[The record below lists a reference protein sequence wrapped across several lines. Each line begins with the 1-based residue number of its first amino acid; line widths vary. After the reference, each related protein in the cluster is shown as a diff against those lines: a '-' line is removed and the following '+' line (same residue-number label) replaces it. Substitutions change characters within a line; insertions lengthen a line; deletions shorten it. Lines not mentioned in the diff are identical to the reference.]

1 MSFILDALKKSE
13 NARQRQA
20 GPALFEVRVTPP
32 RRGLPIWAIVI
43 GILLLTN
50 GTVLTWMLLRRPAAP
65 TGPVPAIVPA
75 TVRPAAGP
83 AAASATPPASVE
95 PRVLTPV
102 SVAPTS
108 PAGPGAVSGRPATAS
123 AAPASMA
130 PAEPAAPPP
139 GSPAAGDLAPALQPP
154 PAAAAAAGL
163 PLYAQI
169 AAGPGTQLPALH
181 MDLHVYDPVPSKR
194 FVMINMHK
202 LRQGDS
208 LTDGVTVV
216 QIRPDGVVL
225 SYQGRKFL
233 MPR

>member
-50 GTVLTWMLLRRPAAP
+50 GAVLTWMLLRRPTVRTP
-65 TGPVPAIVPA
+65 MPA
-75 TVRPAAGP
+75 TVRAAARP
-83 AAASATPPASVE
+83 AAAAPTVPAALE
-95 PRVLTPV
+95 PSVLTPV
-102 SVAPTS
+102 SVAPAS
-108 PAGPGAVSGRPATAS
+108 PPGTGIASSKPAAS
-123 AAPASMA
+123 SPVPAAMA
-130 PAEPAAPPP
+130 PAEPAV
-139 GSPAAGDLAPALQPP
+139 SPSASPTAADLAPAVQSP
-154 PAAAAAAGL
+154 PAATEPAAGGL
-163 PLYAQI
+163 PLYAQF
-169 AAGPGTQLPALH
+169 AAGPGAQLPVLH
-181 MDLHVYDPVPSKR
+181 MDLHVYDPDPSKR

-202 LRQGDS
+202 LHQGDS
-208 LTDGVTVV
+208 LTDGITVV

-233 MPR
+233 LPR

>member
-43 GILLLTN
+43 GLLLLTN
-50 GTVLTWMLLRRPAAP
+50 GAVLTWMLLRRPAVRTP
-65 TGPVPAIVPA
+65 VPA
-75 TVRPAAGP
+75 TVRAATG
-83 AAASATPPASVE
+83 AAAAAATPPAAVE
-95 PRVLTPV
+95 PSVLTPV
-102 SVAPTS
+102 SVAPAS
-108 PAGPGAVSGRPATAS
+108 PAGTGVVAVKPAA
-123 AAPASMA
+123 AAPVAASLA
-130 PAEPAAPPP
+130 P
-139 GSPAAGDLAPALQPP
+139 GSPAAADLAPAVQPP
-154 PAAAAAAGL
+154 PAATQAAAGGL
-163 PLYAQI
+163 PLYAQF
-169 AAGPGTQLPALH
+169 AAGPGAQLPVLH
-181 MDLHVYDPVPSKR
+181 LDLHVYDPDPSKR

-202 LRQGDS
+202 LHQGDS

-233 MPR
+233 LPR